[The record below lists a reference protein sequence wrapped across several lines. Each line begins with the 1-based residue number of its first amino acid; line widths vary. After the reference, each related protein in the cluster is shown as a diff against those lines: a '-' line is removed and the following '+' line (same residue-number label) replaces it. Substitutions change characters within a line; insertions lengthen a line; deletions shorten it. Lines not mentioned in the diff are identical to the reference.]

1 MKLKAL
7 ALSIALVAGVFAAN
21 AQTAYKGN
29 DVFVGVG
36 GGIISVY
43 NGGGHHGAAFNTP
56 SFYGNIMVGKYIT
69 PVWGVRAVIGGP
81 FQTLDEREG
90 NATNYGPEKR
100 IYSATNK
107 LFGELNLDGMLNISN
122 IFADDLAK
130 FDVYAFVGPTMN
142 ISSNGTKFQNGN
154 QVGAAI
160 LVVED
165 NATKVRFGA
174 TAGLGLG
181 YNITNS
187 FELALEGRAGIT
199 PSIFGDASQYRKG
212 EFTGRLTLNAIWT
225 INGKHGKFARAAAA
239 AAAAGYLSKEAAD
252 ALAREY
258 AEKNPKIVE
267 KVVEKEVIKEVE
279 KYINKEIPAS
289 TAVFFD
295 INKATLTQKDKA
307 RLQLY
312 AEDIKNVDTKFVVAG
327 YADKKTGS
335 VKRNQTL
342 SEQRAKAV
350 FDYLVSLGVPA
361 SKLET
366 VANGGVDPIFFNN
379 DVLSRTVIIK
389 PAK

>member
-7 ALSIALVAGVFAAN
+7 ALSIALAAGMFAAN

-29 DVFVGVG
+29 DVFVGIG

-43 NGGGHHGAAFNTP
+43 NGGFNTP
-56 SFYGNIMVGKYIT
+56 NVYGNIMVGKYIT
-69 PVWGVRAVIGGP
+69 PVFGVRGVIGGP
-81 FQTLDEREG
+81 FQTLDQKAG
-90 NATNYGPEKR
+90 NAYDNNGGLNVPRGYK
-100 IYSATNK
+100 NQ
-107 LFGELNLDGMLNISN
+107 LFGEIMLDGMVNFSN

-130 FDVYAFVGPTMN
+130 FDVYGFVGPTVN
-142 ISSNGTKFQNGN
+142 FSKENSVFANTALQD
-154 QVGAAI
+154 AI
-160 LVVED
+160 AVKVVES
-165 NATKVRFGA
+165 NAFKARFGA

-181 YNITNS
+181 YNFTNA
-187 FELALEGRAGIT
+187 FELALEGRFGIT

-212 EFTGRLTLNAIWT
+212 EGTGRVTLNAIWT
-225 INGKHGKFARAAAA
+225 IGGKHGNFARAAAA

-258 AEKNPKIVE
+258 AEKNPKIIE

-279 KYINKEIPAS
+279 KLVNKEIPAS

-295 INKATLTQKDKA
+295 INKAVLTQKDKA
-307 RLQLY
+307 RLQIF
-312 AEDIKNVDTKFVVAG
+312 ADEIKAVDAKFVVAG

-335 VKRNQTL
+335 AKRNQTL

-350 FDYLVSLGVPA
+350 YDFLLAQGVSA
-361 SKLET
+361 DKLET
-366 VANGGVDPIFFNN
+366 VAYGGVDPLFFNN

-389 PAK
+389 PKK

>member
-7 ALSIALVAGVFAAN
+7 ALSLALAAGIFSAN

-29 DVFVGVG
+29 DVFVGIG

-43 NGGGHHGAAFNTP
+43 NGGFNTP
-56 SFYGNIMVGKYIT
+56 AVYGNIMVGRYIT

-81 FQTLDEREG
+81 FQTLNQREG
-90 NATNYGPEKR
+90 NAVNFGPDNQ
-100 IYSATNK
+100 IYNATNK
-107 LFGELNLDGMLNISN
+107 LFGELNLDGMVNFSN
-122 IFADDLAK
+122 IFAADLAK

-142 ISSNGTKFQNGN
+142 ISSVGTKFQNGN

-160 LVVED
+160 LVNED
-165 NATKVRFGA
+165 NTPKVRFGA

-181 YNITNS
+181 YNITNA
-187 FELALEGRAGIT
+187 FELALEGRVGIT

-212 EFTGRLTLNAIWT
+212 EMTGRVTLNAIWT

-258 AEKNPKIVE
+258 AEKNPKIIE

-289 TAVFFD
+289 TAVFFE

-307 RLQLY
+307 RLQVY
-312 AEDIKNVDTKFVVAG
+312 AEELKNIDGKIEVAG

-335 VKRNQTL
+335 AKRNQTL
-342 SEQRAKAV
+342 SEQRAKTV
-350 FDYLVSLGVPA
+350 YDYLLSLGVPA
-361 SKLET
+361 SKMET
-366 VANGGVDPIFFNN
+366 VAHGGVDPIFFNN

>member
-7 ALSIALVAGVFAAN
+7 ALSIALAAGMFAAN

-29 DVFVGVG
+29 DVFVGIG

-43 NGGGHHGAAFNTP
+43 NGGFNTP

-81 FQTLDEREG
+81 FQTLDAVNG
-90 NATNYGPEKR
+90 NAINYGTMGT
-100 IYSATNK
+100 IYSAKNK
-107 LFGELNLDGMLNISN
+107 LFGEINLDGMINFSN

-130 FDVYAFVGPTMN
+130 FDVYGFVGPTVN
-142 ISSNGTKFQNGN
+142 FSTLGTKLKNGS
-154 QVGAAI
+154 QVGAAL
-160 LVVED
+160 LVDED
-165 NATKVRFGA
+165 NSFKTRFGA
-174 TAGLGLG
+174 TAGIGLG
-181 YNITNS
+181 YNITNA
-187 FELALEGRAGIT
+187 FELAIEGRYGIT
-199 PSIFGDASQYRKG
+199 PSVFGDASQYRKG
-212 EFTGRLTLNAIWT
+212 EGTGRVTLNAIYT
-225 INGKHGKFARAAAA
+225 IGGKHGKFARAAAA

-267 KVVEKEVIKEVE
+267 KIVEKEVIKEVE

>member
-7 ALSIALVAGVFAAN
+7 ALSIALAAGVFAAN
-21 AQTAYKGN
+21 AQTTYKGN
-29 DVFVGVG
+29 DVFIGLG
-36 GGIISVY
+36 GGVISVY
-43 NGGGHHGAAFNTP
+43 NGGFNSP
-56 SFYGNIMVGKYIT
+56 AIYGNLMVGRYIT

-81 FQTLDEREG
+81 FQTLDQRAG
-90 NATNYGPEKR
+90 NAVNYGASNQ
-100 IYSATNK
+100 IYSAKNK
-107 LFGELNLDGMLNISN
+107 LFGELNLDGMINFSN
-122 IFADDLAK
+122 IFADDLAA

-142 ISSNGTKFQNGN
+142 VSTAGTKMQNGQ

-160 LVVED
+160 LVAED
-165 NATKVRFGA
+165 NTPKVRFGA

-181 YNITNS
+181 VNITKA
-187 FELALEGRAGIT
+187 FELALEGRVGIT

-212 EFTGRLTLNAIWT
+212 EMTGRVTLNAIWT

-258 AEKNPKIVE
+258 ADKNPKIVE

-289 TAVFFD
+289 TAVFFE
-295 INKATLTQKDKA
+295 INRANLSEKDKA
-307 RLQLY
+307 RLSLY

-350 FDYLVSLGVPA
+350 YDYLISLGVPA

-366 VANGGVDPIFFNN
+366 TANGGVDPIFFNN

>member
-7 ALSIALVAGVFAAN
+7 ALSIALAAGVFAAN
-21 AQTAYKGN
+21 AQTTYKGN
-29 DVFVGVG
+29 DVFIGLG
-36 GGIISVY
+36 GGVISVY
-43 NGGGHHGAAFNTP
+43 NGGFNSP
-56 SFYGNIMVGKYIT
+56 AIYGNLMVGRYIT

-81 FQTLDEREG
+81 FQTLDQKAG
-90 NATNYGPEKR
+90 NAVNYGATNA
-100 IYSATNK
+100 IYSAKNK
-107 LFGELNLDGMLNISN
+107 LFGELNLDGMINFSN
-122 IFADDLAK
+122 IFADDLAA

-142 ISSNGTKFQNGN
+142 VSTAGTKMQNGQ

-160 LVVED
+160 LVAED
-165 NATKVRFGA
+165 NTPKVRFGA

-181 YNITNS
+181 VNITNA
-187 FELALEGRAGIT
+187 FELALEGRVGIT

-212 EFTGRLTLNAIWT
+212 EMTGRVTLNAIWT

-258 AEKNPKIVE
+258 ADKNPKIVE

-289 TAVFFD
+289 TAVFFE
-295 INKATLTQKDKA
+295 INRANLTEKDKA
-307 RLQLY
+307 RLSLY

-350 FDYLVSLGVPA
+350 YDYLISLGVPA

-366 VANGGVDPIFFNN
+366 VAYGGVDPIFFNN

-389 PAK
+389 PSK

>member
-7 ALSIALVAGVFAAN
+7 ALSIALAAGVFAAN

-29 DVFVGVG
+29 DVFVGIG
-36 GGIISVY
+36 GGVISTY
-43 NGGGHHGAAFNTP
+43 NHDFNTP
-56 SFYGNIMVGKYIT
+56 AFYGNIMVGKYIT

-81 FQTLDEREG
+81 FQTLDASSN
-90 NATNYGPEKR
+90 NAYLNLPSSTEH
-100 IYSATNK
+100 YSVKNK
-107 LFGELNLDGMLNISN
+107 LFGELNIDGMVNFSN

-130 FDVYAFVGPTMN
+130 FDVYGFVGPTLN
-142 ISSNGTKFQNGN
+142 LSSKGTEFAVN
-154 QVGAAI
+154 QTASTAVI
-160 LVVED
+160 VEEVD
-165 NATKVRFGA
+165 GLKARVGA

-181 YNITNS
+181 YNFTNA
-187 FELALEGRAGIT
+187 FELAVEGRFGVT
-199 PSIFGDASQYRKG
+199 PSVFGDASDYRKAEG
-212 EFTGRLTLNAIWT
+212 TGRVTLNAIWT
-225 INGKHGKFARAAAA
+225 IGGKHGKFARAAAA

-258 AEKNPKIVE
+258 AAKNPKIVE

-279 KYINKEIPAS
+279 KYINQEIPAS
-289 TAVFFD
+289 TAVFFE
-295 INKATLTQKDKA
+295 INKAVLTQKDKA

-312 AEDIKNVDTKFVVAG
+312 AEEIKNVETSFVVGG

-342 SEQRAKAV
+342 SEQRAKV
-350 FDYLVSLGVPA
+350 VYDYLVGLGVPA

-366 VANGGVDPIFFNN
+366 VAHGGVDPIFFNN

-389 PAK
+389 PKN

>member
-7 ALSIALVAGVFAAN
+7 ALSFALAAGIFGAN

-43 NGGGHHGAAFNTP
+43 NGGFNTP
-56 SFYGNIMVGKYIT
+56 SVYGNIQVGKYIT

-81 FQTLDEREG
+81 FQTLDKKDG
-90 NATNYGPEKR
+90 NATNFGANNE
-100 IYSATNK
+100 IYSAKNK
-107 LFGELNLDGMLNISN
+107 LFGEINLDGMVNFSN
-122 IFADDLAK
+122 IFAEDLAK
-130 FDVYAFVGPTMN
+130 FDVYGFVGPTVN
-142 ISSNGTKFQNGN
+142 FSSVGTEFANGAQT
-154 QVGAAI
+154 GAKM
-160 LVVED
+160 LVREAD
-165 NATKVRFGA
+165 GLRARFGA

-181 YNITNS
+181 YNFTNA
-187 FELALEGRAGIT
+187 FELALEGRFGIT
-199 PSIFGDASQYRKG
+199 PSVFGDASQYRKG
-212 EFTGRLTLNAIWT
+212 EGTGRVTLNAIWT
-225 INGKHGKFARAAAA
+225 IGGKHGKFARAAAA

-258 AEKNPKIVE
+258 ANKHPKVVE

-289 TAVFFD
+289 TAVFFEL
-295 INKATLTQKDKA
+295 NKAVLSQKDKA

-312 AEDIKNVDTKFVVAG
+312 AEEIKDIEGVISVAG

-342 SEQRAKAV
+342 SEQRAKV
-350 FDYLVSLGVPA
+350 VYDYLISLGVPA

-366 VANGGVDPIFFNN
+366 SANGGVDPIFFNN
-379 DVLSRTVIIK
+379 DVLSRTVILK
-389 PAK
+389 PKK

>member
-7 ALSIALVAGVFAAN
+7 ALSIALAAGVFAAN

-29 DVFVGVG
+29 DVFIGLG
-36 GGIISVY
+36 GGVISVY
-43 NGGGHHGAAFNTP
+43 NGGFNSP
-56 SFYGNIMVGKYIT
+56 AIYGNLMVGRYIT

-81 FQTLDEREG
+81 FQTLDQKAG
-90 NATNYGPEKR
+90 NAVNYGASNQ
-100 IYSATNK
+100 IYSAKNK
-107 LFGELNLDGMLNISN
+107 LFGELNLDGMINFSN
-122 IFADDLAK
+122 IFADDLAA

-142 ISSNGTKFQNGN
+142 VSTAGTKMQNGQ

-160 LVVED
+160 LVAED
-165 NATKVRFGA
+165 NTPKVRFGA

-181 YNITNS
+181 VNITNA
-187 FELALEGRAGIT
+187 FELALEGRVGIT

-212 EFTGRLTLNAIWT
+212 EMTGRVTLNAIWT

-258 AEKNPKIVE
+258 ADKNPKIVE

-289 TAVFFD
+289 TAVFFE
-295 INKATLTQKDKA
+295 INRANLTEKDKA
-307 RLQLY
+307 RLTLY
-312 AEDIKNVDTKFVVAG
+312 AEDVKNSDAVFTVAG

-350 FDYLVSLGVPA
+350 YDYLISQGVPA

>member
-7 ALSIALVAGVFAAN
+7 ALSIALAAGVFAAN

-29 DVFVGVG
+29 DVFIGLG
-36 GGIISVY
+36 GGVISVY
-43 NGGGHHGAAFNTP
+43 NGGFNSP
-56 SFYGNIMVGKYIT
+56 AIYGNLMVGRYIT

-81 FQTLDEREG
+81 FQTLDQHAG
-90 NATNYGPEKR
+90 NAVNFGANNA
-100 IYSATNK
+100 IYSAKNK
-107 LFGELNLDGMLNISN
+107 LFGELNLDGMINFSN
-122 IFADDLAK
+122 IFADDLAA

-142 ISSNGTKFQNGN
+142 VSTVGTKMQNGQ

-160 LVVED
+160 LVAED
-165 NATKVRFGA
+165 NTPKVRFGA

-181 YNITNS
+181 VNITNA
-187 FELALEGRAGIT
+187 FELALEGRVGIT

-212 EFTGRLTLNAIWT
+212 EMTGRVTLNAIWT

-258 AEKNPKIVE
+258 ADKNPKIVE

-289 TAVFFD
+289 TAVFFE
-295 INKATLTQKDKA
+295 INRANLSEKDKA
-307 RLQLY
+307 RLSLY

-350 FDYLVSLGVPA
+350 YDYLISLGVPA

-366 VANGGVDPIFFNN
+366 TANGGVDPIFFNN

>member
-7 ALSIALVAGVFAAN
+7 ALSFALAAGIFGAN

-43 NGGGHHGAAFNTP
+43 NGGFNTP
-56 SFYGNIMVGKYIT
+56 SVYGNIQVGKYIT

-81 FQTLDEREG
+81 FQTLDKKDG
-90 NATNYGPEKR
+90 NATNFGDNNE
-100 IYSATNK
+100 IFSAKNK
-107 LFGELNLDGMLNISN
+107 LFGEINLDGMVNFSN
-122 IFADDLAK
+122 IFAEDLAK
-130 FDVYAFVGPTMN
+130 FDVYGFVGPTVN
-142 ISSNGTKFQNGN
+142 FSSVGTEIVNGSQTGDKM
-154 QVGAAI
+154 
-160 LVVED
+160 LVREAD
-165 NATKVRFGA
+165 GLRARFGA

-181 YNITNS
+181 YNFTNA
-187 FELALEGRAGIT
+187 FELALEGRFGIT
-199 PSIFGDASQYRKG
+199 PSVFGDASQYRKG
-212 EFTGRLTLNAIWT
+212 EGTGRVTLNAIWT
-225 INGKHGKFARAAAA
+225 IGGKHGKFARAAAA

-252 ALAREY
+252 ALARDY
-258 AEKNPKIVE
+258 AAKNPKIVE

-289 TAVFFD
+289 TAVFFEL
-295 INKATLTQKDKA
+295 NKAVLSQKDKA

-312 AEDIKNVDTKFVVAG
+312 AEEIKDIEGVISVAG

-342 SEQRAKAV
+342 SEQRAKV
-350 FDYLVSLGVPA
+350 VYDYLISLGVPA

-366 VANGGVDPIFFNN
+366 SANGGVDPIFLNN
-379 DVLSRTVIIK
+379 DVLSRTVILK
-389 PAK
+389 PKK

>member
-7 ALSIALVAGVFAAN
+7 ALSIALAAGMFAAN
-21 AQTAYKGN
+21 AQTATKGN
-29 DVFVGVG
+29 DVFVGIG
-36 GGIISVY
+36 GGIISTY
-43 NGGGHHGAAFNTP
+43 NQGFNTP
-56 SFYGNIMVGKYIT
+56 AVYGNIMVGKYIT
-69 PVWGVRAVIGGP
+69 PVWGVRGVIGGP
-81 FQTLDEREG
+81 FQTLDAKNG
-90 NATNYGPEKR
+90 NAWGYPNTGNQAD
-100 IYSATNK
+100 IYSKQNK

-130 FDVYAFVGPTMN
+130 FDVYVFAGPTLN
-142 ISSNGTKFQNGN
+142 LSSVGTKFVNAAGQN
-154 QVGAAI
+154 AASAVI
-160 LVVED
+160 VAED
-165 NATKVRFGA
+165 NGLKARVGA

-181 YNITNS
+181 YNITNA
-187 FELALEGRAGIT
+187 FELALEGRFGVT
-199 PSIFGDASQYRKG
+199 PSVFGDASQYRKAEG
-212 EFTGRLTLNAIWT
+212 TGRVTLNAIWT
-225 INGKHGKFARAAAA
+225 IGGKNGKFARAAAA

-252 ALAREY
+252 ALARDY
-258 AEKNPKIVE
+258 AAKNPKIVE

-295 INKATLTQKDKA
+295 INKATLTPKDKA
-307 RLQLY
+307 RLQIY
-312 AEDIKNVDTKFVVAG
+312 ADEIKNVDAKFIVSG

-342 SEQRAKAV
+342 SEQRAKTV
-350 FDYLVSLGVPA
+350 YDYLVSLGVPA

-366 VANGGVDPIFFNN
+366 AAHGGVDPIFFNN